1 MLPLL
6 ATAALEKAINQ
17 CLHLDPDT
25 LAKITVLEG
34 KVIALDVQGLG
45 LEIFLLPTA
54 KGLRVQ
60 SVFEGEPDVRIKGG
74 VFSLARMG
82 LGKCPASVIGDGV
95 ELEGDAELGRRVQ
108 SILDS
113 LDVDWEE
120 PLSRFSGDVVA
131 HQVGN
136 VARGLAGWGCNAVDI
151 FSQDVAEYL
160 QEESRDLVVKEE
172 LVLFIDQVDSLRAD
186 VDCLSQRVAR
196 FKAANNPET
205 ESEG

>member
-1 MLPLL
+1 VLPLL

-34 KVIALDVQGLG
+34 KVIALDVQGLS

-54 KGLRVQ
+54 NGLRVQ

-82 LGKCPASVIGDGV
+82 LSERPTSVIGDGV

-108 SILDS
+108 SILDG
-113 LDVDWEE
+113 LDIDWEE
-120 PLSRFSGDVVA
+120 QLSRFSGDVIA

-136 VARGLAGWGCNAVDI
+136 VARGLTGWGRNTANV

-172 LVLFIDQVDSLRAD
+172 LVPFLDQVDSLRAG
-186 VDCLSQRVAR
+186 VDRLSQRVAR
-196 FKAANNPET
+196 LKTAQQPKT